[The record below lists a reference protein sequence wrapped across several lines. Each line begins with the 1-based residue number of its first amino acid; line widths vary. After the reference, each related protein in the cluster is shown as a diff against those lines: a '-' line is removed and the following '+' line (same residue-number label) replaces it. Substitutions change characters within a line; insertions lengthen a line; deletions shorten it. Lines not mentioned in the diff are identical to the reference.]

1 MEDRTLWNRIK
12 KEEKSALRQLHDKY
26 FHQMYLYAKRYTNG
40 QTMLSEDLVFDCF
53 IKLWEFRQKIE
64 IKTSVK
70 HYLFLMLRNSI
81 IDHHRKKRLFTEPLA
96 SGYTAPGEEK
106 EFDDQKKYALLY
118 ASLEQLPPQ
127 RRKILE
133 MAVFDSMTYNQIA
146 EKMHISR
153 NTVKTH
159 IARAY
164 RFLKERLDPK
174 DFNLFLV
181 TKSTTSR
188 KNYYKT
194 GHL

>member
-1 MEDRTLWNRIK
+1 MEDRTLWNLIK
-12 KEEKSALRQLHDKY
+12 KEDKSALKQLHDKY
-26 FHQMYLYAKRYTNG
+26 FHQMYLYTKRYTNG
-40 QTMLSEDLVFDCF
+40 QTMLAEDLVFDCF
-53 IKLWEFRQKIE
+53 IKLWELRQKIE

-81 IDHHRKKRLFTEPLA
+81 IDHYRKKRLFTEPLTPGF
-96 SGYTAPGEEK
+96 SDPGEE
-106 EFDDQKKYALLY
+106 EDFDDQKKYAFLY
-118 ASLEQLPPQ
+118 ASLEQLPSQ

-153 NTVKTH
+153 NTVKTQ

-164 RFLKERLDPK
+164 RFLKEKLDPK

-181 TKSTTSR
+181 TKNSATR
-188 KNYYKT
+188 KIN
-194 GHL
+194 